1 MPYKD
6 GFDHH
11 IEKLYRNDIKI
22 VDLKQIRTI
31 LYVFSFLYALFSIS
45 DYYLLK
51 EYLNVLLFIRF
62 CIVIPMFLITV
73 FLTYKK
79 FFIEMNQRLM
89 MFNFILAGAGISVML
104 IIKPDNFI
112 YYGGMFMIYFSGY
125 LLIKLDY
132 VHSAIGGWITFVLYF
147 IGYVL
152 YHGVITSDLIYSS
165 MFFMGANIIGMV
177 GSYNFEV
184 IKRKNFLSNLK
195 INKYNH
201 DLKNEIYKQTQDITK
216 INIEIVFALAKLVE
230 TRDHNTGV
238 HTENVGKYCAIIAD
252 HLEDNVYKSL
262 DTTREIF
269 VAVIKVASILHDIG
283 KVGISDTILNKN
295 GKLDQEE
302 FELMKS
308 HTLIGSDILEKIQKS
323 YPHNEFINMGFDIAR
338 SHHERVDGSGYPD
351 GLKGNDI
358 PLSARIMALCDVYD
372 ALTTKRPYKEAYPHE
387 KAVDLIKEEAGSHF
401 DPMIVDVFLR
411 NHEKFI

>member
-11 IEKLYRNDIKI
+11 IEKLYRSDINN
-22 VDLKQIRTI
+22 VDIKQIRTI

-62 CIVIPMFLITV
+62 CIVIPMFLVTV

-132 VHSAIGGWITFVLYF
+132 VHAAVGGWITFVLYF

-152 YHGVITSDLIYSS
+152 YHGIITSDLIYSS

-184 IKRKNFLSNLK
+184 IKRKNFLSSLK
-195 INKYNH
+195 INRKLQYQVVH
-201 DLKNEIYKQTQDITK
+201 FLK
-216 INIEIVFALAKLVE
+216 
-230 TRDHNTGV
+230 
-238 HTENVGKYCAIIAD
+238 
-252 HLEDNVYKSL
+252 
-262 DTTREIF
+262 
-269 VAVIKVASILHDIG
+269 
-283 KVGISDTILNKN
+283 
-295 GKLDQEE
+295 
-302 FELMKS
+302 
-308 HTLIGSDILEKIQKS
+308 
-323 YPHNEFINMGFDIAR
+323 
-338 SHHERVDGSGYPD
+338 
-351 GLKGNDI
+351 
-358 PLSARIMALCDVYD
+358 
-372 ALTTKRPYKEAYPHE
+372 
-387 KAVDLIKEEAGSHF
+387 
-401 DPMIVDVFLR
+401 
-411 NHEKFI
+411 

>member
-11 IEKLYRNDIKI
+11 IEKLYRSDINN
-22 VDLKQIRTI
+22 VDIKQIRTI

-62 CIVIPMFLITV
+62 CIVIPMFLVTV

-132 VHSAIGGWITFVLYF
+132 VHAAVGGWITFVLYF

-152 YHGVITSDLIYSS
+152 YHGIITSDLIYSS

-184 IKRKNFLSNLK
+184 IKRKNFLSSLK
-195 INKYNH
+195 INEYNH

-230 TRDHNTGV
+230 TRDHNTGI
-238 HTENVGKYCAIIAD
+238 HTENVGKYCAIISEN
-252 HLEDNVYKSL
+252 LEENVYTSL
-262 DTTREIF
+262 DTTKEIF

-295 GKLDQEE
+295 GKLDQAE

-323 YPHNEFINMGFDIAR
+323 YPHNEFINMGLDIAR

-387 KAVDLIKEEAGSHF
+387 KAIELIKAEAGSHF
-401 DPMIVDVFLR
+401 DSVIVDVFLR